1 MQIQAAVVHCS
12 VINFLSCAVRNSFQQ
27 IALNLALPVIYKY
40 DFMLPMLPAP
50 LQVPLVLCF
59 AFPSYFCDDF
69 SVSKWSICVVQ
80 VIARHSAESVA
91 TSLDQEDTDEESSEE
106 TIGFA
111 SISTAA
117 YKMVEIGRSQLDN
130 LVSRARVL
138 LSSISSSALAEE
150 DSGDA
155 EGDEGEVHDD
165 VENEIVE
172 DEDEE
177 KSTGNEEGGPKFGT
191 DEEEIDLD

>member
-1 MQIQAAVVHCS
+1 M
-12 VINFLSCAVRNSFQQ
+12 
-27 IALNLALPVIYKY
+27 
-40 DFMLPMLPAP
+40 
-50 LQVPLVLCF
+50 
-59 AFPSYFCDDF
+59 
-69 SVSKWSICVVQ
+69 
-80 VIARHSAESVA
+80 IARHSAESVA

-177 KSTGNEEGGPKFGT
+177 ESTGNEEGGPELGT
-191 DEEEIDLD
+191 DEEEIDLDGKDQVNTAEE